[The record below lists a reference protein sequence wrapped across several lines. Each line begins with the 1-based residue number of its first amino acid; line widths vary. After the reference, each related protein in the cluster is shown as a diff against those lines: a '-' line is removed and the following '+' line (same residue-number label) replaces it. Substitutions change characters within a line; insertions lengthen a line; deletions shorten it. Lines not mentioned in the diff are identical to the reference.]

1 MTKNEKYD
9 ALKAKGINM
18 KHINNLSSD
27 EVDKLYIQNI
37 VDKSS
42 GNTPSENG
50 TDTGADTGETNPSD
64 QDGDNQTSPDSGN
77 TPSETQTKNTTAKKV
92 LEFETSGWC
101 EELKTSY
108 KKGLYHPKSDKEY
121 KALKKYSVQ
130 E

>member
-9 ALKAKGINM
+9 ALKAKGINL

-27 EVDKLYIQNI
+27 EVDKLYIQTSP
-37 VDKSS
+37 DS

-50 TDTGADTGETNPSD
+50 IAAGADADEANPSD

-77 TPSETQTKNTTAKKV
+77 TPSGTQTKNTTAKKV

-101 EELKTSY
+101 EELKNSY